1 MNQNDFKKEILEYI
15 GDTYDEFTECQA
27 IVKDI
32 FRVFHR
38 IACSHGITYAQIKGS
53 LLGII
58 RDGGVI
64 PWDYDMD
71 VCVPYDQI
79 HTLISILERELPEGY
94 YVISNFTDKRFPY
107 FQTRIGKV
115 NYDVNLIHLDI
126 FYLCGAPAE
135 NQREFIKEVRK
146 AFSDRSRKMFV
157 KYERKETAASKTYF
171 YWKKFSYGIKLLFT
185 SVGSLDK
192 KLKKNLTMYDL
203 NSTQNYMIVEN
214 DACIFKKSDFEP
226 CKLVKIGADEYIVPQ
241 NPDAI
246 LKTMYTDYHSYLSIR
261 SRFGEMYYRVEQ
273 YRKSTGKLK
282 KETFRNDT

>member
-94 YVISNFTDKRFPY
+94 FVISNFTDKKFPY
-107 FQTRIGKV
+107 YQTRIGNVK
-115 NYDVNLIHLDI
+115 YDVNFIHLDI

-135 NQREFIKEVRK
+135 NQQEFKQKVRK
-146 AFSDRSRKMFV
+146 AFSDRRKKFFV
-157 KYERKETAASKTYF
+157 RYERKENAASKTYY
-171 YWKKFSYGIKLLFT
+171 YWHKFSYGIKLLFT

-192 KLKKNLTMYDL
+192 KLNQFLTMYDL
-203 NSTQNYMIVEN
+203 NSAQYDMIVEK
-214 DACIFKKSDFEP
+214 DACIFQKSDFEP
-226 CKLVKIGADEYIVPQ
+226 CKLVKIGAEEYMIPQ
-241 NPDAI
+241 KPDAV
-246 LKTMYTDYHSYLSIR
+246 LHTMYTDYHAYLSIR
-261 SRFGEMYYRVEQ
+261 SRFGEMYDRIGQ
-273 YRKSTGKLK
+273 YRNSTGKLK
-282 KETFRNDT
+282 KETFRNET